1 MPHISSKKLNK
12 KVYKSLA
19 TKLLRIFEKAEKN
32 KVMGKFLQELLT
44 RTEKIMLAKRL
55 AIIFMLS
62 AELPQEKIA
71 SVLKVSPT
79 TISKASLK
87 IEIGKYDTII
97 KISRK
102 EKFDLE
108 KLVWSILTIWGLM
121 PPKVGRK
128 YWRKKYNK

>member
-1 MPHISSKKLNK
+1 
-12 KVYKSLA
+12 
-19 TKLLRIFEKAEKN
+19 
-32 KVMGKFLQELLT
+32 
-44 RTEKIMLAKRL
+44 
-55 AIIFMLS
+55 MLS